1 LIFSPLAPNLSI
13 IPQNRLGYSLAEWL
27 FYRLKLTKL
36 AKMAEVKN
44 TPIQGVVEI
53 FPRIFPDNR
62 GYFFESFRQ
71 DWLEKAGFS
80 EVWVQD
86 NQSFSQKGTVRGL
99 HFQNAP
105 FAQAK
110 LVRVISGK
118 VLDVALD
125 LRKDSPTFGQFYST
139 ILDSEKNNLLYIPA
153 GFGHGFSVLEDAV
166 FVYKCSNYY
175 NKGSEGGIL
184 WSDPA
189 LGIDWMVDEPII
201 SEKDQVW
208 PTLEEFRIQTGGG
221 L

>member
-1 LIFSPLAPNLSI
+1 
-13 IPQNRLGYSLAEWL
+13 
-27 FYRLKLTKL
+27 
-36 AKMAEVKN
+36 MAEVHI
-44 TPIQGVVEI
+44 TPIPGVVEI
-53 FPRIFPDNR
+53 FPKVYPDNR

-71 DWLEKAGFS
+71 DWLEKEGIT
-80 EVWVQD
+80 ETWVQD

-99 HFQNAP
+99 HFQRAP

-125 LRKDSPTFGQFYST
+125 LRKGSPTFGKIYST
-139 ILDSEKNNLLYIPA
+139 ILDAEKNNLLYLPK
-153 GFGHGFSVLEDAV
+153 GFGHGFSVLEDAI

-175 NKGSEGGIL
+175 NKPAEGGVL

-189 LGIDWMVDEPII
+189 LEIDWMVDEPII
-201 SEKDQVW
+201 SEKDQEW
-208 PTLEEFRIQTGGG
+208 PTLAEFKNLTGGG

>member
-1 LIFSPLAPNLSI
+1 
-13 IPQNRLGYSLAEWL
+13 
-27 FYRLKLTKL
+27 
-36 AKMAEVKN
+36 M
-44 TPIQGVVEI
+44 
-53 FPRIFPDNR
+53 
-62 GYFFESFRQ
+62 
-71 DWLEKAGFS
+71 
-80 EVWVQD
+80 
-86 NQSFSQKGTVRGL
+86 RGL

-175 NKGSEGGIL
+175 HKASEGGIL
-184 WSDPA
+184 WSDPS

-208 PTLEEFRIQTGGG
+208 PTLEQFRTQTGGG

>member
-1 LIFSPLAPNLSI
+1 
-13 IPQNRLGYSLAEWL
+13 
-27 FYRLKLTKL
+27 
-36 AKMAEVKN
+36 MAEVKN

-118 VLDVALD
+118 VLD
-125 LRKDSPTFGQFYST
+125 
-139 ILDSEKNNLLYIPA
+139 
-153 GFGHGFSVLEDAV
+153 
-166 FVYKCSNYY
+166 
-175 NKGSEGGIL
+175 
-184 WSDPA
+184 
-189 LGIDWMVDEPII
+189 
-201 SEKDQVW
+201 
-208 PTLEEFRIQTGGG
+208 
-221 L
+221 